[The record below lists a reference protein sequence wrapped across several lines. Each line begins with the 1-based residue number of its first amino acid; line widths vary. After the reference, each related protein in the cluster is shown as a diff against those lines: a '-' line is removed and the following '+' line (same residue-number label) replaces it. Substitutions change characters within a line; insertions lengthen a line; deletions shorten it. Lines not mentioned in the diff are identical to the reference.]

1 MPYNFKKITDG
12 KYFCPSLLS
21 RQIQENPEIW
31 NDIFIKKISPCCVR
45 NTPVEIGR
53 QD

>member
-12 KYFCPSLLS
+12 KYFSPSLLS

-31 NDIFIKKISPCCVR
+31 DDIFIKKIVLETLLWR
-45 NTPVEIGR
+45 
-53 QD
+53 